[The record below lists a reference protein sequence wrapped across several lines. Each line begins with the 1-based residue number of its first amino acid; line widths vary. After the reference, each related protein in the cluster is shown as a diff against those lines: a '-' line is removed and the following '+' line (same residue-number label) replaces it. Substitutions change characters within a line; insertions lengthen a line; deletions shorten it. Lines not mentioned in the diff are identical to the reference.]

1 MYLFPEFVVE
11 LRIQWT
17 WNDDLE
23 NENSEAFKE
32 LSQILVMQARIKQ
45 HLWDGISVLATLPFS

>member
-11 LRIQWT
+11 LRIQRT
-17 WNDDLE
+17 WNEDLE

-32 LSQILVMQARIKQ
+32 LSQILVIQARI
-45 HLWDGISVLATLPFS
+45 